1 MARVLE
7 YEARDGKTETVL
19 AMTSVFLEEWHAYR
33 QRLEGVFWIGD
44 AASQEGSDFSVIRT
58 LVECLI

>member
-1 MARVLE
+1 ME
-7 YEARDGKTETVL
+7 YAARDGKTETVL

-33 QRLEGVFWIGD
+33 QRLEGVFGIGD
-44 AASQEGSDFSVIRT
+44 AASQEVSDFSVIRT